1 MQLQK
6 LAVHPFED
14 EIDTCEHLLA
24 YIHKSKRATPAK
36 QESKPSYE
44 EVERKKKIDEAVK
57 KGQLQIAGSKKER
70 EVLEN
75 ELSGLAQ

>member
-24 YIHKSKRATPAK
+24 YLAKNKKPTP
-36 QESKPSYE
+36 
-44 EVERKKKIDEAVK
+44 
-57 KGQLQIAGSKKER
+57 G
-70 EVLEN
+70 
-75 ELSGLAQ
+75 